1 MLAVPFEKGSIWN
14 GRRQATLNHV
24 IVQMYFSDR
33 KKRDAYYN
41 AFVVLK
47 SESAEFDQ
55 SRN

>member
-47 SESAEFDQ
+47 SESAEFDE